1 MACHT
6 LYFFDA
12 GSPKQIS
19 PPGFH
24 LVHLPFADDVREATV
39 EELAPQPK
47 ANAEQVCV
55 HATSA
60 FALVPAV
67 ATSVVYH

>member
-1 MACHT
+1 VSLFAT
-6 LYFFDA
+6 NIK
-12 GSPKQIS
+12 KQIS

-24 LVHLPFADDVREATV
+24 LVHLPFADDVREATA

-55 HATSA
+55 YIHAI
-60 FALVPAV
+60 
-67 ATSVVYH
+67 TSVTIDLLLLASS